1 MEIQQDILWIFNFL
15 YFWVIFFLVWQPLVG
30 ASEVPVPGMNYPG
43 KSFHEESEE
52 SSQKQK
58 KP

>member
-1 MEIQQDILWIFNFL
+1 MEAQQDILWIFNFL
-15 YFWVIFFLVWQPLVG
+15 YLWIVLFLVWQPLVG
-30 ASEVPVPGMNYPG
+30 ASEV
-43 KSFHEESEE
+43 EESKE